1 MTRRVDEQKAFESSN
16 VNAAAKFACGSGSE
30 LLLGFKR
37 LGGASSLPFRRGSV
51 TLFEDARSDI
61 LRLNKLI

>member
-1 MTRRVDEQKAFESSN
+1 VWPVAGIQK
-16 VNAAAKFACGSGSE
+16 
-30 LLLGFKR
+30 

-51 TLFEDARSDI
+51 TFFEDARSDI